1 MFLRK
6 IDMLSP
12 KITLYYKQKNTHA
25 SIISGILTII
35 ACLFI
40 FSFGIIYFAK
50 YIRKENPTAYY
61 FNRYIEDVGTFSFK
75 DLYFFNYIQL
85 IRTISRQTVEM
96 DFNKIEI
103 IGVNVTID
111 NYADYGE
118 NISHWIYGKCDNEIN
133 IKGIEHLLNKETFY
147 KSACLK
153 KFYNNKTNQYYDI
166 NDNKFEWPDISH
178 GASHHNTSYY
188 GVIIKKCFN
197 STFRI
202 KNFGLCSSETEIT
215 NYLYNA
221 YLSFNILDHNID
233 LLNYKNPITNFFY
246 AVTNA
251 LSKDSY
257 IINNLNYNPGLI
269 RTIDSVFLESALE
282 QSIYFFHENSK
293 TTTILENTD
302 ILCAFYIWMQNS
314 QQFYE
319 RRYKKLQDLLSE
331 IGGFANLIMMI
342 AYCIN
347 YLIARFN
354 MLIDTKEL
362 ISNIIKKD
370 ISIYENIVKK
380 QSLKKYI
387 DGNNNKQNEDNS
399 NINIIESEDN
409 QNIIINKENI
419 DKGKDKDKKIIIN
432 RINVINSN
440 KGEET
445 NRMNKKDDFIEKE
458 IVKIHKSRTFAKIR
472 RMSTKKLTIKRDFAS
487 ISDNDFFSCFSYFFY
502 IMFCKRNNSKIK
514 YYEELRRLI
523 ISEECMIQNYLNI
536 YKLLEAHNF
545 H

>member
-40 FSFGIIYFAK
+40 FSFGIRYFAK

-75 DLYFFNYIQL
+75 DFYFFNYIQL

-103 IGVNVTID
+103 IGLNVTID

-133 IKGIEHLLNKETFY
+133 IKGIESLLNKETFY

-215 NYLYNA
+215 NYLNNA
-221 YLSFNILDHNID
+221 YLSFNIMDHNID

-399 NINIIESEDN
+399 NINIIESENN

-487 ISDNDFFSCFSYFFY
+487 ISDNVFFSCFSYFFY

-545 H
+545 T